1 MKAVIFDVGRVL
13 VHWEPAVVL
22 DSVRQV
28 SQMDIPQLREIWRAV
43 DHDLGTGVLDRHAFH
58 RYLVERAGTTAN
70 WDLFFDAFCRG
81 LCRHDEML
89 AYAERLHAG
98 GVPIGIISNT
108 NDVHTVWLR
117 EHVPEF
123 AGFEAVVFSSDVG
136 LLKPDPAIFRVALE
150 RLAARPQDAL
160 FVDDIG
166 EYVAAAEGLG
176 MAGIVHRSPQLTQ
189 AAVQRWLAGPEN
201 AAEDAG

>member
-1 MKAVIFDVGRVL
+1 VKAVIFDVGRVL

-22 DSVRQV
+22 DGIRQV
-28 SQMDIPQLREIWRAV
+28 SQVDIPQLREIWRAV
-43 DHDLGTGVLDRHAFH
+43 DHDLGTGALDRRAFH
-58 RYLVERAGTTAN
+58 RYLVEQAGTTPD
-70 WDLFFDAFCRG
+70 WDQFYDAFCRG

-89 AYAERLHAG
+89 AYAAKLHAS

-123 AGFEAVVFSSDVG
+123 ARFQAVVFSSDVG

-150 RLAARPQDAL
+150 RLAVRPQDAL

-166 EYVAAAEGLG
+166 EYVAAAEGTG
-176 MAGIVHRSPQLTQ
+176 MAGIVHVSPQDTQ
-189 AAVQRWLAGPEN
+189 AAVSRWLAGSKDT
-201 AAEDAG
+201 AEDTE

>member
-1 MKAVIFDVGRVL
+1 MKAVVFDVGRVL

-22 DSVRQV
+22 DSVGQV
-28 SQMDIPQLREIWRAV
+28 SQVDAPELRELWKAV
-43 DHDLGTGVLDRHAFH
+43 DREIGTGALDRHAFH
-58 RYLVERAGTTAN
+58 RYLVDRAGTTAD
-70 WDLFFDAFCRG
+70 WDQFYDAFCRG

-89 AYAERLHAG
+89 AYAERLHAS

-123 AGFEAVVFSSDVG
+123 ARFEAVVFSSDVR
-136 LLKPDPAIFRVALE
+136 LLKPDPAIFRLTLTH
-150 RLAARPQDAL
+150 LAVEPQDAL

-166 EYVAAAEGLG
+166 EYVAAAKALG
-176 MAGIVHRSPQLTQ
+176 MAGIVHLSPQHTQ
-189 AAVQRWLAGPEN
+189 AAVSRWLVGSEAT
-201 AAEDAG
+201 AEDAD